1 MPVVVGLG
9 NPEQSLHATA
19 HNVGYRFVETI
30 ANSAGA
36 SWNDTAEGASCE
48 ARLGSSPVLLFK
60 PRASMNRSG
69 AQLRNYL
76 DSIER
81 SLADCIIVYDDFDLP
96 LGEFRSRNR
105 GGDGGHKG
113 VQSIITAFG
122 TAEFR
127 RLRIGVRAEGD
138 VRKAEDL
145 VLSVLDAR
153 NEQILSSGL
162 NRAVTAVEDLLTAMS
177 RPGQGVHTTSAEE
190 PSPPSNDAQTS
201 AG

>member
-1 MPVVVGLG
+1 MPAVRGRV
-9 NPEQSLHATA
+9 PA
-19 HNVGYRFVETI
+19 I
-30 ANSAGA
+30 
-36 SWNDTAEGASCE
+36 E
-48 ARLGSSPVLLFK
+48 ARLGNSPVLLFK

-113 VQSIITAFG
+113 VQSIIIAFG

-138 VRKAEDL
+138 VRKAQGL
-145 VLSVLDAR
+145 VLSVLDAQR
-153 NEQILSSGL
+153 ADSLLGSEPCRICCGRPVDRDVEAWTGRAHDVRRRAFTTVERCPNERGIVPFG
-162 NRAVTAVEDLLTAMS
+162 T
-177 RPGQGVHTTSAEE
+177 
-190 PSPPSNDAQTS
+190 
-201 AG
+201 